1 MAEGLGAAGYAVH
14 VMDFDRLDDIRR
26 HRWRASVLVLFRA
39 EHDHLAGVAEILEYA
54 RSAGMRL
61 VYDIDDLVFDPS
73 YADSIDALR
82 RMGPYQRRLHIGA
95 IERRRE
101 LLLACDLVT
110 VSTAP
115 LAKIAERLGRPAA
128 VIPNSINGEQ
138 MQVAAALAAAPR
150 RPHEG
155 VVIGYFSGSTTH
167 QRDFV
172 ECEPALLDFM
182 ERHPEIRFRLV
193 GYLVLGPAWTRYR
206 DRVERI
212 GFLGPADLLRRIAE
226 TDINLAPLEL
236 GNPFCEGKSE
246 LKFFEAGLVGVPT
259 VASATETFRAAI
271 EDGISGFLARDTA
284 EWRRAIELLIASESR
299 RKAMGEAARAAAQA
313 RFSIAAVTPRAI
325 AALRLRQP
333 APAAAAPSSLAGGA
347 RLEPD
352 EVQGEAG
359 QRPSGQAVRPSSSSA

>member
-1 MAEGLGAAGYAVH
+1 
-14 VMDFDRLDDIRR
+14 
-26 HRWRASVLVLFRA
+26 
-39 EHDHLAGVAEILEYA
+39 
-54 RSAGMRL
+54 MRL

-155 VVIGYFSGSTTH
+155 VVIGYSSGSTTN

-212 GFLGPADLLRRIAE
+212 GFLGPPDLLRRIAE

-246 LKFFEAGLVGVPT
+246 LKFFEAGLVGGAT
-259 VASATETFRAAI
+259 AGSATGNLRAGLR
-271 EDGISGFLARDTA
+271 DGNSRVFARDNPP
-284 EWRRAIELLIASESR
+284 RRSALELA
-299 RKAMGEAARAAAQA
+299 
-313 RFSIAAVTPRAI
+313 IAAVSRRA
-325 AALRLRQP
+325 
-333 APAAAAPSSLAGGA
+333 
-347 RLEPD
+347 
-352 EVQGEAG
+352 
-359 QRPSGQAVRPSSSSA
+359 